1 MGEVA
6 VGSDAEA
13 ILGAR
18 ASLLATLRYARTR
31 PDLFGPAAPG
41 TLPGRD
47 AKEALWGIWQ
57 RVLDCILTLDQ
68 VAAAREDWTWE
79 PTQEGRAAGLL
90 AFAAASAAAHR
101 GALDFF
107 ALAGT
112 DGLVDAILND
122 SVPEAGLPEGTYGAC
137 KRRFLNVVR
146 GAEFALAASAVAAIS
161 PGGTPGLARAYA
173 EDSEALWAYGRK
185 QGPALTARDAVDALR
200 EAAVRAWFPV
210 QKKASLA
217 LSHLRL
223 PVREE
228 WLITPDLVR
237 GLPLRLRPGDIL
249 LQRREWAFT
258 NLGLPG
264 FWTHAALYTG
274 TPAEREAMA
283 RDDSVRRW
291 LAARPEAA
299 EGFEASLAARFPDAY
314 ARTLA
319 TAEDG
324 LPVRVVEALAPGVVL
339 QSLERSAACDGLAV
353 LRPRL
358 PEASK
363 AAALQRALGFVGR
376 PYDFAFDFAT
386 DSALVCSELVLK
398 AYESGDGLPGL
409 RLPLSSI
416 AGHRVT
422 PANAFARAFDEQAGS
437 DDRAFDL
444 VLFFDGDEAS
454 GRAFESSESAFRLSW
469 RRPKWHVF
477 ASGLPPLRPGAMRD
491 CPDGSI

>member
-1 MGEVA
+1 
-6 VGSDAEA
+6 
-13 ILGAR
+13 
-18 ASLLATLRYARTR
+18 
-31 PDLFGPAAPG
+31 
-41 TLPGRD
+41 
-47 AKEALWGIWQ
+47 
-57 RVLDCILTLDQ
+57 VLDCILTLDQ

-146 GAEFALAASAVAAIS
+146 GAEFALAASAVAALS

-258 NLGLPG
+258 NLGLPAG
-264 FWTHAALYTG
+264 SRRDPGPPKASRPPSRPASP
-274 TPAEREAMA
+274 TPTPER
-283 RDDSVRRW
+283 W
-291 LAARPEAA
+291 P
-299 EGFEASLAARFPDAY
+299 P
-314 ARTLA
+314 
-319 TAEDG
+319 
-324 LPVRVVEALAPGVVL
+324 
-339 QSLERSAACDGLAV
+339 
-353 LRPRL
+353 PR
-358 PEASK
+358 
-363 AAALQRALGFVGR
+363 
-376 PYDFAFDFAT
+376 T
-386 DSALVCSELVLK
+386 DSPSAWWRPWPP
-398 AYESGDGLPGL
+398 A
-409 RLPLSSI
+409 SSF
-416 AGHRVT
+416 RV
-422 PANAFARAFDEQAGS
+422 
-437 DDRAFDL
+437 
-444 VLFFDGDEAS
+444 
-454 GRAFESSESAFRLSW
+454 SSA
-469 RRPKWHVF
+469 RRPATVWP
-477 ASGLPPLRPGAMRD
+477 S
-491 CPDGSI
+491 